1 MNSSSL
7 ATKDSP
13 NLVDGEALSRAK
25 RVLFLHIPKTAGTS
39 FLTILGNLFG
49 ERRVRRLRG
58 GGDETAQAQID
69 RIVSDEIQDID
80 CLVGH
85 SPIHAFAKCLDVF
98 RPFTILRDPV
108 DRVMSLFRFFKS
120 RPYSEIIERFKLPE
134 GFGFDDF
141 IESRVPHNY
150 AQTRNSMCRMLCGD
164 AEMSD
169 PAAAAFWQPREP
181 GALVD
186 QALATLRAIDFGL
199 VEDMQ
204 STCALLQHAWAT
216 KFNLGEYRINT
227 TGAAGA
233 EWTARNIQRI
243 VELNTLDV
251 ALYHEAKVMFYTRV
265 RDVSALGRMPA
276 DDATSL
282 PVLRVQ
288 PGQEMSV
295 IDIPG
300 RRGFHEFGP
309 PGFAW
314 LAANQ
319 TVLIGFLAAPKMLR
333 LRMTLHCVTDRFPA
347 EEIKVTLNG
356 TRLTHRVAPIK
367 DNWVSLET
375 EAFRPEEKLNLLTL
389 SPPYVI
395 PVRFL
400 DPASKDDRYL
410 SVALAK
416 LVFLE

>member
-1 MNSSSL
+1 MNSGSL

-13 NLVDGEALSRAK
+13 NLVDASVPSPAK
-25 RVLFLHIPKTAGTS
+25 PVLFLHIPKTGGTS
-39 FLTILGNLFG
+39 FLTVLGNVFS

-58 GGDETAQAQID
+58 ADEMAQAQID

-85 SPIHAFAKCLDVF
+85 FHIHKFAKCLDAF

-108 DRVMSLFRFFKS
+108 DRVMSLFRFWKR
-120 RPYSEIIERFKLPE
+120 RPREIERFGLTE

-169 PAAAAFWQPREP
+169 PAAAVFWHPRDP

-186 QALATLRAIDFGL
+186 RALATLRAIDFGL

-204 STCALLQHAWAT
+204 STRALLQHAWAT
-216 KFNLGEYRINT
+216 KFNLGEYRENA
-227 TGAAGA
+227 TGAPGA

-243 VELNTLDV
+243 VDLNTLDV
-251 ALYHEAKVMFYTRV
+251 ALYHEAKVLFYARV
-265 RDVSALGRMPA
+265 RDVSALGRMPT

-282 PVLRVQ
+282 PVMRVQ
-288 PGQEMSV
+288 PGQEIS
-295 IDIPG
+295 INDIPG
-300 RRGFHEFGP
+300 RRGFHEFQR
-309 PGFAW
+309 GFAW
-314 LAANQ
+314 LVANE
-319 TVLIGFLAAPKMLR
+319 TALIGFLATPKMLR
-333 LRMTLHCVTDRFPA
+333 LRMTLHCISSRFPA
-347 EEIKVTLNG
+347 EEIEVTLNG

-367 DNWVSLET
+367 GNWVSLET
-375 EAFRPEEKLNLLTL
+375 EAFRPQEKLNVLTL

-410 SVALAK
+410 SVALGK